1 MTGAIGMM
9 FGNRTPPVV
18 SGGGGGFDAN
28 TQLLFHF
35 EGADNS
41 STFTDS
47 SQNAFTFTRLNSDT
61 YITTS
66 DYKFGSASYFNNS
79 NGGNGKGIYRNGAR
93 PSVLACQGNFT
104 VEWWANLNT
113 SGAVAA
119 AFGLG
124 QALFNLIFIYAGGSP
139 FMTVEKSINGSYSG
153 GKGGNWYFSG
163 SNYGGWHHYA
173 FVREGNAARF
183 YVDGVDTSS
192 TYSQDYNNTGSG
204 YNTAATFF
212 AEGSPAT
219 GTDHGGREAV
229 SIGDMSYDMD
239 YGFRASKMD
248 EFRFSDTCRYTSNFT
263 PSATAFTG

>member
-1 MTGAIGMM
+1 MSGIANMM
-9 FGNRTPPVV
+9 FANRTPPVV
-18 SGGGGGFDAN
+18 SGGGGYDAN

-47 SQNAFTFTRLNSDT
+47 SQNAFTFTRLISST

-66 DYKFGSASYFNNS
+66 DKKFGDSSYYCSS
-79 NGGNGKGIYRNGAR
+79 NGSVGAGIYRNGTR
-93 PSVLACQGNFT
+93 PSVLACQGDFT
-104 VEWWANLNT
+104 VEWFAKLNT

-124 QALFNLIFIYAGGSP
+124 QALFNLVFIYAGGSP
-139 FMTVEKSINGSYSG
+139 FLSVEKSITGLYSG
-153 GKGGNWYFSG
+153 GKGGNWHFS
-163 SNYGGWHHYA
+163 SSKYGAWTHYA

-183 YVDGVDTSS
+183 YVDGEDRSS
-192 TYSQDYNNTGSG
+192 TYTQDYNNTGSG

-219 GTDHGGREAV
+219 GADHGGRTAV
-229 SIGDMSYDMD
+229 SIGDMSYNMD

-263 PSATAFTG
+263 PPTAPFES